1 MVVAS
6 SSVRAGGEGCEDAQ
20 GGGRVDSQDV
30 GNAEGRYPGPR
41 NRRSGEAKGSSV
53 EEGDEKRDLM
63 LTPRSLVMNEE
74 GLAGGYRASIASGEK
89 SKIES
94 VVTRADG

>member
-1 MVVAS
+1 V
-6 SSVRAGGEGCEDAQ
+6 GEEGCEDAH
-20 GGGRVDSQDV
+20 GGGRVGSQDV
-30 GNAEGRYPGPR
+30 GNVEGRYPGPR

-53 EEGDEKRDLM
+53 EEGLEKRDLM
-63 LTPRSLVMNEE
+63 LTPRPSSLDTDEE
-74 GLAGGYRASIASGEK
+74 GVADGYRVSIASGEK